1 MNAAPARPAGAAA
14 ATGLIGIGLTIAAM
28 ACFATLDTATK
39 YVSVGV
45 PVLMA
50 LWFRYAFQAVATT
63 LVVLP
68 LRGLAGLRTAHP
80 KFQVLRGALL
90 LASSLFAFLSLKFMP
105 VGEFTAIVMI
115 TPLAI
120 TLLATRALGESVT
133 LGQWALVCGGFAGTL
148 VIIRPGHEAFEWT
161 TLLPLGLVVCNAWFQ
176 VLTSKLAKTE
186 DPITMHLY
194 TGWVGTVVASLP
206 LPWVWAKLPGTAL
219 WGALMLMGAAAT
231 VGHFMLILAYQRT
244 PAATLTPYLYVQIGF
259 AMLGGWLVFAHVPDG
274 WSVLGIAMIAVCGVL
289 GAWLAM
295 RRPTSV
301 ATNIDKN
308 KSAAT

>member
-1 MNAAPARPAGAAA
+1 MTAPLNRPAAALA
-14 ATGLIGIGLTIAAM
+14 GIGLTIVAM

-45 PVLMA
+45 PLMMA

-68 LRGLAGLRTAHP
+68 LRGLAGLRTSNP
-80 KFQVLRGALL
+80 KLQLLRGALL
-90 LASSLFAFLSLKFMP
+90 LVTSLLAFFSLKFMP

-120 TLLATRALGESVT
+120 TLLATRALGERVT
-133 LGQWALVCGGFAGTL
+133 PWQWALVCGGFAGTL

-161 TLLPLGLVVCNAWFQ
+161 TLMPLGLVVCNTWFQ

-186 DPITMHLY
+186 DPVTMHLY
-194 TGWVGTVVASLP
+194 TGWVGTLLASLP
-206 LPWVWAKLPGTAL
+206 LPWVWANVPSGPLWAAL
-219 WGALMLMGAAAT
+219 LLMGAMAT
-231 VGHFMLILAYQRT
+231 VGHFLLILAYQRT
-244 PAATLTPYLYVQIGF
+244 PAATLTPYLYAQIGF
-259 AMLGGWLVFAHVPDG
+259 AMLGGWLVFSHVPDG
-274 WSVLGIAMIAVCGVL
+274 WSLLGMLMIALCGAA

-295 RRPTSV
+295 RQQAAGISV
-301 ATNIDKN
+301 AQT
-308 KSAAT
+308 

>member
-1 MNAAPARPAGAAA
+1 MTTLPGRVGSVPV
-14 ATGLIGIGLTIAAM
+14 GIGLTVIAM

-45 PVLMA
+45 PLFMA

-90 LASSLFAFLSLKFMP
+90 LASSLFAFFGLKHMP
-105 VGEFTAIVMI
+105 VGEFTAIVML

-120 TLLATRALGESVT
+120 TLVATRALGEPVT
-133 LGQWALVCGGFAGTL
+133 LKQWVLVCGCFAGTL
-148 VIIRPGHEAFEWT
+148 VIIRPGHEAFQWT
-161 TLLPLGLVVCNAWFQ
+161 TLLPLGLVICNTGFQ
-176 VLTSKLAKTE
+176 VLTSKLARTE
-186 DPITMHLY
+186 DPVTMHLY
-194 TGWVGTVVASLP
+194 TGWVGTLLACLP
-206 LPWVWAKLPGTAL
+206 LPWVWTNLPDRSL
-219 WGALMLMGAAAT
+219 WGALLLMGATAT
-231 VGHFMLILAYQRT
+231 VGHFLLILAYQRA
-244 PAATLTPYLYVQIGF
+244 PAAMLTPYLYAQIGF

-274 WSVLGIAMIAVCGVL
+274 WSLLGILMIATCGAA

-295 RRPTSV
+295 RQPKVVRASAV
-301 ATNIDKN
+301 AK
-308 KSAAT
+308 A